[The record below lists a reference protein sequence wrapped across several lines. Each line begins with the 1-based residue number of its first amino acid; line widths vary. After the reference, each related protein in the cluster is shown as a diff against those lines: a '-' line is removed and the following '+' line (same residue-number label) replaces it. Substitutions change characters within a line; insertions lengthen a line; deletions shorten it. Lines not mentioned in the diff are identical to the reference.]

1 MKNRIRVFGT
11 NALLTL
17 ITGRKGDADAGLVL
31 HGSMQCFDLAE
42 ALLEAG
48 NQIANAER
56 ATQVPVD
63 PGFYSFRKHTT
74 EV

>member
-17 ITGRKGDADAGLVL
+17 ITGHKGDADAGLVL

-42 ALLEAG
+42 AILEAG
-48 NQIANAER
+48 NRIAEAER
-56 ATQVPVD
+56 TAKIPSD
-63 PGFYSFRKHTT
+63 PGFYSSRKRGK
-74 EV
+74 